1 MPAYHQKEAV
11 LDGRA
16 SVFSY
21 ERDPSSWYYKQ
32 LIPGTKKYR
41 TRKIQ
46 GVRTLEGAKSKALEI
61 AFQLGNEP
69 IAETKTVNRSKK
81 VKQVRV
87 KDAVNSFLAKQS
99 DLVETG
105 EFEAST
111 LKSKTITLRVHLLNY
126 LSTKSITY
134 TKDIRDDSLD
144 GYPVWRKR
152 NGCNSKLTLQKELGR
167 IKEFINNYLISNK
180 LVTEEV
186 VLEKKITPTIKV
198 SKDELTANPSLTNKD
213 WVVFNRRMREKEKRT
228 RLSIDPRHN
237 YWSVCFWIFAMTLRH
252 SGCRPCELMK
262 LKFRDIQFENIGR
275 KTSRGIVEEMV
286 VAHLFIH
293 RSKSGAARTVP
304 TNKNVARR
312 LLFWIAYVNNWW
324 FKQKLTRKIE
334 PTDSVF
340 GRANNNMEAYHYSVF
355 EREWRTTRNYLT
367 NQGWLEGSPYS
378 DDNYT
383 LYSLRSTYIEN
394 QLLNGIDIH
403 TVARVCGHS
412 VAVLERYYERMDI
425 KRRTRELTQID
436 FGSPRDKMRVI
447 NPYDV

>member
-46 GVRTLEGAKSKALEI
+46 GVSTLEDAKSKALDI
-61 AFQLGNEP
+61 AFELSNEP
-69 IAETKTVNRSKK
+69 IKETKTVSKTKK
-81 VKQVRV
+81 VKQTRV
-87 KDAVNSFLAKQS
+87 EDAVDVFLSKQA

-126 LSTKSITY
+126 LSTQSITY
-134 TKDIRDDSLD
+134 TKDIRYDSMD

-167 IKEFINNYLISNK
+167 IKEFINNYLIRNK

-186 VLEKKITPTIKV
+186 VLEKKITPSIKV
-198 SKDELTANPSLTNKD
+198 RKDELTANPSLTNKD
-213 WVVFNRRMREKEKRT
+213 WLVFNRRIREREKKT
-228 RLSIDPRHN
+228 RFSIDPRHN
-237 YWSVCFWIFAMTLRH
+237 YWSVCFWTFTMTLRH

-275 KTSRGIVEEMV
+275 KTSRGTVEDMV
-286 VAHLFIH
+286 VAHLFI
-293 RSKSGAARTVP
+293 RKSKTGVARTVP

-324 FKQKLTRKIE
+324 VKQKWTRKIE
-334 PTDSVF
+334 PNDSVF
-340 GRANNNMEAYHYSVF
+340 GRANNNMESYHYSVF
-355 EREWRTTRNYLT
+355 EKEWRTTRNYLT
-367 NQGWLEGSPYS
+367 NQGWLEGNPFS

-425 KRRTRELTQID
+425 KRRTRELTHID
-436 FGSPRDKMRVI
+436 FGIPRDKMKII